1 MWRLSARDLQFR
13 LRRFLIAIAVTAL
26 VFAIAVAIDGIK
38 QTIGSEPASLV
49 RSFSADVWVVPQGST
64 GVFTTT
70 ALLPA
75 GVVDELRA
83 TPGVESAEPVVAAF
97 TTVTS
102 GERRNVNVIGFDLEA
117 GSHRLL
123 EGRAA
128 RSVDEA
134 VVGAG
139 LGARLGERLETT
151 SGSFTVVGRVAGLRY
166 NGGTPTVVLSVE
178 GAQQALLG
186 GLEVVMGVAVRGDPS
201 ALPAGSAT
209 TTDELAIADLRL
221 TLESASSTIDFV
233 AFLTW
238 LIAAGV
244 IGAIVYLTAIE
255 RSRDFAVLRAT
266 GSPNRLI
273 VGGLMIQSLFVSV
286 VSAALAIPVAS
297 VLRLGMPMPVTLSG
311 ESVVRIIAVGVVV
324 GVAASLAAVR
334 RALTTDPALAF
345 ASA

>member
-1 MWRLSARDLQFR
+1 MLRITARDLQFR
-13 LRRFLIAIAVTAL
+13 LRRFLIAIAVTGL

-38 QTIGSEPASLV
+38 QTISSEPASLV

-75 GVVDELRA
+75 AAVEELRR

-97 TTVTS
+97 TTITS
-102 GERRNVNVIGFDLEA
+102 GERRNANVIGFDLDA
-117 GSHRLL
+117 GSHRLV

-134 VVGAG
+134 VIGAG
-139 LGARLGERLETT
+139 LDLGLGERLETT
-151 SGSFTVVGRVAGLRY
+151 SGSFTVVGRVEGLRY

-178 GAQQALLG
+178 GAQRALLG
-186 GLEVVMGVAVRGDPS
+186 GLEVVMGVAVQGDPVT
-201 ALPAGSAT
+201 LPTGSAT
-209 TTDELAIADLRL
+209 TTDDLAIADLRL

-273 VGGLMIQSLFVSV
+273 VGGLMLQSLFVSV
-286 VSAALAIPVAS
+286 VSAALAVPIAA
-297 VLRLGMPMPVTLSG
+297 VLRFGMPMPVTLSG
-311 ESVVRIIAVGVVV
+311 HSVLRIIVV
-324 GVAASLAAVR
+324 GIVVGIAASLAAVR

>member
-1 MWRLSARDLQFR
+1 MWKISARDLQFR
-13 LRRFLIAIAVTAL
+13 LRRFLIAIAVTGL

-49 RSFSADVWVVPQGST
+49 RSFSADVWVVPEGST

-83 TPGVESAEPVVAAF
+83 TPGVVSAEPVVAAY
-97 TTVTS
+97 TTIT
-102 GERRNVNVIGFDLEA
+102 GDERRNANVIGFDLDA
-117 GSHRLL
+117 GSHRLT

-128 RSVDEA
+128 RAIDEA
-134 VVGAG
+134 VIGGG
-139 LGARLGERLETT
+139 LDLDLGERLDTT
-151 SGSFTVVGRVAGLRY
+151 SGSFTVVGRLDGLRY

-178 GAQQALLG
+178 GAQRALLG
-186 GLEVVMGVAVRGDPS
+186 GLDVVMGVAVQGTP
-201 ALPAGSAT
+201 ATLPVGSAT
-209 TTDELAIADLRL
+209 TTNELAIADLRL

-286 VSAALAIPVAS
+286 VSAAIAVPIAS
-297 VLRLGMPMPVTLSG
+297 VLRAGMPMPVTLSG
-311 ESVVRIIAVGVVV
+311 GSVVRIILVGIVV
-324 GVAASLAAVR
+324 GVIASLAAVR
-334 RALTTDPALAF
+334 RALTTDPALA
-345 ASA
+345 